1 MTFRQMCNIFYL
13 NKIFNDKMQNLAI
26 TTNGTENMDEK
37 CISTETPVN
46 LADIFKML
54 NIFEAIL
61 AEMNDIELRAA
72 DRIRDETQII
82 GMLSLYF
89 GKELSVVPF
98 GSSTYG
104 LGGASTDF
112 NILIKTGEN
121 FCVVL
126 FLIEILSNLAYE
138 MNGRFHLKQNHKK
151 YIFCRNIG

>member
-1 MTFRQMCNIFYL
+1 MNNYCVVFIKDLKCPGKNVTAEISKEEAMTFRQMCNIFYL
-13 NKIFNDKMQNLAI
+13 KKLFNDKMQGIAI
-26 TTNGTENMDEK
+26 ATNGTENMDEK
-37 CISTETPVN
+37 CMSTTTPVN

-104 LGGASTDF
+104 LGGASTNF

-121 FCVVL
+121 SC
-126 FLIEILSNLAYE
+126 S
-138 MNGRFHLKQNHKK
+138 
-151 YIFCRNIG
+151 